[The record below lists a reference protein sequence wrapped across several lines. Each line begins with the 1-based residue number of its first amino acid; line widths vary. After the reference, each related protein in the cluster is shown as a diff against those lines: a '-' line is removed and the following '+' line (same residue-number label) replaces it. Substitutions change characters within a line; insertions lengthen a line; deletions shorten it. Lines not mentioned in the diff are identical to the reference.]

1 MSSHSLAASRLERGC
16 PVGSWLLA
24 AGSTVCAAPE
34 ARTASVGSTVSIELQ
49 DVRGQIPKGH
59 SDMYDEGR
67 VLREKM
73 RRNHSSNRA
82 EISVIALAGGKAFR
96 TTCGQACSR
105 RRGFVASS
113 RAYSRRTG
121 ASAPS
126 TSPRLRPV
134 PRSFLAKMIRPALVL
149 CECDVRVHT
158 DSRELP
164 GSETKVCPL

>member
-1 MSSHSLAASRLERGC
+1 MQAIGRLVRSSSRLSGGSESRSDSPWDATTARERQETAE
-16 PVGSWLLA
+16 SQLSHWRQRARNAEKELEIARA
-24 AGSTVCAAPE
+24 AMK
-34 ARTASVGSTVSIELQ
+34 LQQ

-82 EISVIALAGGKAFR
+82 ELSVIALAGGKAFR

-126 TSPRLRPV
+126 TSPRTRTV
-134 PRSFLAKMIRPALVL
+134 PRNSSWTR
-149 CECDVRVHT
+149 
-158 DSRELP
+158 
-164 GSETKVCPL
+164 